1 MRKIA
6 TEIYWWAE
14 WLCGYIKTAAI
25 ALLVLVV
32 AIKGIAS
39 MKDLFN
45 L

>member
-1 MRKIA
+1 MKRIA
-6 TEIYWWAE
+6 SEIYWWAD
-14 WLCGYIKTAAI
+14 WICGYIKTAVV

>member
-6 TEIYWWAE
+6 SEVCWWAE
-14 WLCGYIKTAAI
+14 WVLGYIKTAAI

-39 MKDLFN
+39 MKDLFH